1 MQKKNVVIYL
11 PVFNSFK
18 NLEEIFE
25 RFKFINL
32 NIIKVIIID
41 NASIISKDAKLKII
55 TDLKRKFF
63 YEIIFII
70 NEENYGIGGSKKI
83 FYKILE
89 NLNFDYY
96 FSILT
101 TKRFS
106 IHELIQ
112 SMNANIDDSVDCL
125 FFSRFLNKENT
136 KGYSTIRKLGNYF
149 FIYLTRIL
157 TGCNLTDPGSIIY
170 LKNKKCFNIISN
182 LELSKLTNGS
192 HFGHFLNILFF
203 KSSSDIIIKEIAINW
218 SEGNI
223 KSHINGFQYSIVL
236 LFSLIK
242 YFFTNSFFIQI
253 KKDFRFEKFNF

>member
-1 MQKKNVVIYL
+1 MKKKNVVIYL

-112 SMNANIDDSVDCL
+112 SMNANINDSVDCL
-125 FFSRFLNKENT
+125 FF
-136 KGYSTIRKLGNYF
+136 
-149 FIYLTRIL
+149 
-157 TGCNLTDPGSIIY
+157 
-170 LKNKKCFNIISN
+170 
-182 LELSKLTNGS
+182 
-192 HFGHFLNILFF
+192 F
-203 KSSSDIIIKEIAINW
+203 KIFK
-218 SEGNI
+218 
-223 KSHINGFQYSIVL
+223 
-236 LFSLIK
+236 
-242 YFFTNSFFIQI
+242 
-253 KKDFRFEKFNF
+253 